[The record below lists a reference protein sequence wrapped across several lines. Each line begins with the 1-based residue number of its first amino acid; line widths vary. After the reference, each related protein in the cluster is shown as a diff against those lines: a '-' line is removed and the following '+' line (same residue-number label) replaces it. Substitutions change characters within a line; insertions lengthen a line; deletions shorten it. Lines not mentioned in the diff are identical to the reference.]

1 LADHVKTQVNTS
13 AMKWRLA
20 VHEELPNGG
29 AKRWL
34 AGGERRCVLTS
45 TLVKRATERQAS
57 PGVSLFIGE
66 GVREGV
72 EPVPHVNISRLM
84 APRSDGDAACVEFP
98 CPGSLMDGLR
108 LAF

>member
-20 VHEELPNGG
+20 VREELPNG
-29 AKRWL
+29 
-34 AGGERRCVLTS
+34 GGERRCVLTS
-45 TLVKRATERQAS
+45 ALAKRATKRQAS
-57 PGVSLFIGE
+57 LGVSLFIGE

-84 APRSDGDAACVEFP
+84 ALRSDGDAACVEFP
-98 CPGSLMDGLR
+98 YPGSLMDGLR
-108 LAF
+108 LAFSRVV